1 MVRRTLSLK
10 TLQTVE
16 AMHTR
21 MQATGAGPLAQP
33 TDPPC
38 VGTPKENDGQTGAR
52 AWTRQCCKG
61 GGGGVGTRPWWLALF
76 ACGGA
81 YWPRHPMTF
90 TWGSLDIGE
99 ALDTVI
105 CGFDRFT

>member
-61 GGGGVGTRPWWLALF
+61 GGGLEQGLGGWLCSPVEAPIGHGTQ
-76 ACGGA
+76 
-81 YWPRHPMTF
+81 
-90 TWGSLDIGE
+90 
-99 ALDTVI
+99 
-105 CGFDRFT
+105 